1 MEDINNSANDKK
13 EENAVKRKKKHK
25 NLSID
30 WREEIEH

>member
-1 MEDINNSANDKK
+1 MEDINNIADDKK
-13 EENAVKRKKKHK
+13 EENAVKRKHK